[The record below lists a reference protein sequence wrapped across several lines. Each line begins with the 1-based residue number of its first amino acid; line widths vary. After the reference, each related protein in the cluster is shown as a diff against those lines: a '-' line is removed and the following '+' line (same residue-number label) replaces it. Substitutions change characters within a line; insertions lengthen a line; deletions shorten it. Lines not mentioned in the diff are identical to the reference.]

1 MEPNKMPGQQGQQG
15 QQQGLN
21 PQQQKAKDLIVRQ
34 AMTHIVGG
42 DGANAKAIMAKAEA
56 GDPKEAVLDAVTPL
70 LQAIYD
76 SAQQAGAQ
84 VDMLT
89 MLVAGIE
96 VIGNLAEM
104 MASAGLIPQDEKS
117 IATFAAEVAQKAVL
131 EHNQRVQEGGGQ
143 PSSAPQ
149 PPGGMIGA

>member
-1 MEPNKMPGQQGQQG
+1 MTPMQPT
-15 QQQGLN
+15 QQQTQGLD
-21 PQQQKAKDLIVRQ
+21 PQQQKAKDLVVRQ

-42 DGANAKAIMAKAEA
+42 DGSNADAIVTKAQS
-56 GDPKEAVLDAVTPL
+56 GDPQEAVLDAVAPL

-76 SAQQAGAQ
+76 SAQKAGAQ

-89 MLVAGIE
+89 MMVAGIE

-104 MASAGLIPQDEKS
+104 LASAKIIPGDEKS
-117 IATFAAEVAQKAVL
+117 IASFAAEVAKKAVL
-131 EHNQRVQEGGGQ
+131 EHNQRVQGGGEQ
-143 PSSAPQ
+143 PAMPAAPQ